1 MPEVSV
7 IVPAHDAA
15 GTLAATLSA
24 LAGQEGGV
32 DHEVVVVDDGSSDA
46 TAQIAEQMGARLVVH
61 ERPLGAAEARNA
73 GVRATSGRLLAFT
86 DADCAPAPD
95 WLAHGVTAAA
105 AGADLVQGAVVPD
118 PAADRTPFDRTV
130 EVGAE
135 TGLYET
141 ANLFVDRDWF
151 ERLGGFESSRGLGPE
166 RPHGEDTIF
175 GWRLRRAGGRTRFA
189 PEARVFHAVF
199 ARDAA
204 GFVAERWRLRW
215 FPELVGEV
223 PELRELMFMHVFQT
237 RRRAAFDLALA
248 AAVTALAT
256 RRLAPLAGTL
266 PYALAHLPVARA
278 PSRGALRE
286 SAVHVAADA
295 VGAAA
300 LALGSARSGRL
311 VL

>member
-15 GTLAATLSA
+15 GTLAAALSA

-46 TAQIAEQMGARLVVH
+46 TAQIAEQMGVRLVAH

-95 WLAHGVTAAA
+95 WLAHGLAAA

-118 PAADRTPFDRTV
+118 PAVDRTPFDRTV
-130 EVGAE
+130 EVGSE

-141 ANLFVDRDWF
+141 ANLFVDRGWF
-151 ERLGGFESSRGLGPE
+151 ERLGGFESSRGLGAE
-166 RPHGEDTIF
+166 RPYGEDTIF

-199 ARDAA
+199 AR
-204 GFVAERWRLRW
+204 
-215 FPELVGEV
+215 
-223 PELRELMFMHVFQT
+223 
-237 RRRAAFDLALA
+237 
-248 AAVTALAT
+248 
-256 RRLAPLAGTL
+256 
-266 PYALAHLPVARA
+266 
-278 PSRGALRE
+278 
-286 SAVHVAADA
+286 
-295 VGAAA
+295 GAASPA
-300 LALGSARSGRL
+300 ARSWM
-311 VL
+311 